1 MDFEKNKKYFTE
13 KNPALTF
20 GVPAVIAVIGVA
32 LMIVASDLFV
42 VGLLVILAGI
52 IALVALL
59 TTGLKDS
66 DIDDV
71 CAAQT
76 NTLEAHAS
84 EHFKFPRRYEQ
95 LHSNVMLGGYDFTR
109 TEESPVKRGKDLK
122 YRNGFYCGV
131 LLNFTNDGLRID
143 SRKFSILSDDMKE
156 ELLHFKWE
164 DVEGAKVREQNVA
177 VKTTRGEEANL
188 KVEVLDIALKSGKVY
203 SYCVRNTADVDDA
216 IDIIYRQTV
225 RVKQEELKAKAE
237 AEAAASAENA

>member
-1 MDFEKNKKYFTE
+1 MEFEKNKKYFTE
-13 KNPALTF
+13 KNNAVIF
-20 GVPAVIAVIGVA
+20 GVPAAVAVIGLV
-32 LMIVASDLFV
+32 LMIAVSGMFA
-42 VGLLVILAGI
+42 VGLLVIVAAI
-52 IALVALL
+52 IVLIAFL

-71 CAAQT
+71 CATQT
-76 NTLEAHAS
+76 NTLEAHSS

-95 LHSNVMLGGYDFTR
+95 LHSNVILGGYDFTR

-164 DVEGAKVREQNVA
+164 DVEGAKLVEKDVNVT
-177 VKTTRGEEANL
+177 TTRGDAVVL
-188 KVEVLDIALKSGKVY
+188 KAEVLEIALKNGKTY
-203 SYCVRNTADVDDA
+203 SYCVRNTADVDEA

-237 AEAAASAENA
+237 AEAENA

>member
-13 KNPALTF
+13 KNKAVVF
-20 GVPAVIAVIGVA
+20 GVPAAIAI
-32 LMIVASDLFV
+32 
-42 VGLLVILAGI
+42 VGLVLAIAISDMSLIGIVLI
-52 IALVALL
+52 IAAIVVLFAFL

-71 CAAQT
+71 CATQT

-95 LHSNVMLGGYDFTR
+95 LRSNILLGGYDFTR
-109 TEESPVKRGKDLK
+109 TEETPVKRGKDLK

-143 SRKFSILSDDMKE
+143 SRKFSILAEDMKE
-156 ELLHFKWE
+156 GLLHFKWE
-164 DVEGAKVREQNVA
+164 EVEGAKVVEQDVNVT
-177 VKTTRGEEANL
+177 TTRGENVTL
-188 KVEVLDIALKSGKVY
+188 KAESLEIALKNGKTY
-203 SYCVRNTADVDDA
+203 SYCVRNTADVDEAVDL
-216 IDIIYRQTV
+216 IYRQTV

-237 AEAAASAENA
+237 AEAENA